1 MGSGTYGEVR
11 KCKNA
16 KSNVVRA
23 VKILRKEKLDELINR
38 FSKLVATDN
47 GGV

>member
-23 VKILRKEKLDELINR
+23 VKILRKEKLDE
-38 FSKLVATDN
+38 FEV
-47 GGV
+47 